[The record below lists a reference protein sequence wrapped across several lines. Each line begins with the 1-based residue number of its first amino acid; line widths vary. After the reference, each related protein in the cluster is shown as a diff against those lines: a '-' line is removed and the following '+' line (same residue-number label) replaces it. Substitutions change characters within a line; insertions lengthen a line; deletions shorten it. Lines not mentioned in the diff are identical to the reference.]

1 MNINMKFASA
11 SRQCHAN
18 VKVNFPT
25 FDDNLVARISIA
37 SCTKKHSA
45 YMRKAPYSDDSDIKM
60 KRLFEINPEFSFP
73 QLHKNA
79 QTKIRQICFY
89 HHVHFFKLIIFC
101 C

>member
-60 KRLFEINPEFSFP
+60 KRLFEIKSRIFVSPI
-73 QLHKNA
+73 A
-79 QTKIRQICFY
+79 QKCSNQNQTNMFLSPCA
-89 HHVHFFKLIIFC
+89 FF
-101 C
+101 